1 MRSDKWK
8 SRQPPGSLAVPS
20 HSCTEGKAAP
30 PTHSA
35 SRLAHGIAPS
45 RWPVRRYG
53 VDAERRFVHLVLA
66 RKQISN
72 GTSHSAPRLDAGPLD
87 WSLWFRAA
95 CPEARGLA
103 PGTCGVL
110 KAQPRHIRI
119 STGHDT
125 SGSQIRGQPAVL
137 ADGTAHIMY
146 VGMQSNCPTVY
157 CAAAQGGRQTYST
170 SSR

>member
-1 MRSDKWK
+1 MQVPKLVDCNSQFAHVCQVHDAERQVEIAAT
-8 SRQPPGSLAVPS
+8 SRSLAVPS

-72 GTSHSAPRLDAGPLD
+72 GTSHSAPQLDAGPLD
-87 WSLWFRAA
+87 WSL
-95 CPEARGLA
+95 
-103 PGTCGVL
+103 
-110 KAQPRHIRI
+110 
-119 STGHDT
+119 
-125 SGSQIRGQPAVL
+125 
-137 ADGTAHIMY
+137 
-146 VGMQSNCPTVY
+146 
-157 CAAAQGGRQTYST
+157 
-170 SSR
+170 